1 MDWRSLVGWERR
13 WDERNKGLVDEEAWG
28 RRAAAEER
36 RADWW
41 VILQRWSQHEKVSE
55 DRKKRSLRRTLLSEL
70 WLIFHLLGFL
80 WLAHLS
86 MKPQTLSVPG

>member
-28 RRAAAEER
+28 RSAAAEER

-41 VILQRWSQHEKVSE
+41 VILQRWSQHEEHTS
-55 DRKKRSLRRTLLSEL
+55 
-70 WLIFHLLGFL
+70 
-80 WLAHLS
+80 
-86 MKPQTLSVPG
+86 P